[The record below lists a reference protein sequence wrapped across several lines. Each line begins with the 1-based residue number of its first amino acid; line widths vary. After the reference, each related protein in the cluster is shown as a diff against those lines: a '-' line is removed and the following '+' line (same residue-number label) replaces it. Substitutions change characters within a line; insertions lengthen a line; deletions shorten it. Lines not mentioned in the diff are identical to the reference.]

1 MNFDHRELLF
11 MEEKNYS
18 SWSLE
23 ETGEFL
29 AYKVREFDTDT
40 DIACEI
46 RRKKVF
52 IVHLSCLVLL
62 VPFSTCNLRIT

>member
-29 AYKVREFDTDT
+29 AYKVRGFDTDNV
-40 DIACEI
+40 CEI
-46 RRKKVF
+46 
-52 IVHLSCLVLL
+52 S
-62 VPFSTCNLRIT
+62 P

>member
-1 MNFDHRELLF
+1 

-29 AYKVREFDTDT
+29 AYKVRGFDTD
-40 DIACEI
+40 IVCEI
-46 RRKKVF
+46 RR
-52 IVHLSCLVLL
+52 
-62 VPFSTCNLRIT
+62 

>member
-1 MNFDHRELLF
+1 MKIEKGTAQKYFMNFDHRELLF

-29 AYKVREFDTDT
+29 AYKVRELDTDT
-40 DIACEI
+40 DIVCEI
-46 RRKKVF
+46 RR
-52 IVHLSCLVLL
+52 
-62 VPFSTCNLRIT
+62 

>member
-1 MNFDHRELLF
+1 

-18 SWSLE
+18 TWSLE

-40 DIACEI
+40 EDIVCEI
-46 RRKKVF
+46 RR
-52 IVHLSCLVLL
+52 
-62 VPFSTCNLRIT
+62 

>member
-18 SWSLE
+18 TWSLE

-40 DIACEI
+40 DIVCEI
-46 RRKKVF
+46 RR
-52 IVHLSCLVLL
+52 
-62 VPFSTCNLRIT
+62 

>member
-40 DIACEI
+40 DIVKSDV
-46 RRKKVF
+46 KKSLLFIFPFMFGF
-52 IVHLSCLVLL
+52 IVGWCHLELA
-62 VPFSTCNLRIT
+62 T